1 MATSSKADIS
11 KTENFFRALYY
22 VSEIYVKFG
31 VFWKKKDQSLSLSIT
46 ENINCETGSY
56 LNVQKAIFH
65 AALWQ
70 ITC

>member
-31 VFWKKKDQSLSLSIT
+31 VFSKKNDQSHSLSIT
-46 ENINCETGSY
+46 GNINCETGSY
-56 LNVQKAIFH
+56 LRVQKAMFH
-65 AALWQ
+65 ARLRQ